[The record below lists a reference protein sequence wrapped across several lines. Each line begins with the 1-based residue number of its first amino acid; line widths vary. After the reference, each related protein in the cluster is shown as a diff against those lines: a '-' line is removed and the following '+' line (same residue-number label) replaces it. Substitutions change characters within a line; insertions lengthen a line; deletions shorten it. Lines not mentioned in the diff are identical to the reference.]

1 MSDFRTLSADYSVAP
16 QISFED
22 VVEAKATGFAMIVNN
37 RPDGEEPDAPQGDD
51 IAGAAAAEGLAYA
64 AIPIGHAGFSHAQID
79 ALDNQWKAEREA
91 ADKPL
96 IAATL
101 SSPLSV
107 YLARIQGKSLGLYA
121 EIFVMDQNGLN
132 VGQSS
137 VTSDFWQGDEDK
149 FQKTFDVADDAM
161 FVDAA
166 EWDDEAKIWRNQ
178 VSFTLLDASKK
189 KIGAVTMEINLTE
202 LERRLLA
209 AS

>member
-1 MSDFRTLSADYSVAP
+1 MYRYRLTLASAFLAMSLVPAHAETP
-16 QISFED
+16 QPDVNKLISPALIEEMRQFIGAEI
-22 VVEAKATGFAMIVNN
+22 VQVSVEAQNKRLTSM
-37 RPDGEEPDAPQGDD
+37 
-51 IAGAAAAEGLAYA
+51 
-64 AIPIGHAGFSHAQID
+64 AQDKID

-101 SSPLSV
+101 SNPLSV

-149 FQKTFDVADDAM
+149 FQKTYAVSEDAM
-161 FVDAA
+161 FVDAP

-178 VSFTLLDASKK
+178 VSFTLVDASKK
-189 KIGAVTMEINLTE
+189 KIGAVTVELNLTE

>member
-1 MSDFRTLSADYSVAP
+1 MPKFLMTLASAIVAVSFMPAHAEPPQPDVNKLVSPALIEEMRSFINTEIVQVSVAA
-16 QISFED
+16 QNQRL
-22 VVEAKATGFAMIVNN
+22 TAM
-37 RPDGEEPDAPQGDD
+37 
-51 IAGAAAAEGLAYA
+51 
-64 AIPIGHAGFSHAQID
+64 AQDKID

-91 ADKPL
+91 TDKPL

-101 SSPLSV
+101 SNPLSV

-149 FQKTFDVADDAM
+149 FQKTYQVSDDAM

-189 KIGAVTMEINLTE
+189 KIGAVTVEINLTE

>member
-1 MSDFRTLSADYSVAP
+1 MHHFRMTLASALVAMSFMPANAETPQPDVNKLISPALIEEMRGIIGAEIVQVSV
-16 QISFED
+16 
-22 VVEAKATGFAMIVNN
+22 
-37 RPDGEEPDAPQGDD
+37 DAQNKRLTNM
-51 IAGAAAAEGLAYA
+51 AQE
-64 AIPIGHAGFSHAQID
+64 QID

-149 FQKTFDVADDAM
+149 FQKTFNVADDAM

-189 KIGAVTMEINLTE
+189 KIGAVTVEINLTE

>member
-1 MSDFRTLSADYSVAP
+1 MRILKSTAAIAVLAFSVGPVLAEPPKPDVSKLVTPAIIADMRKFIDTEIVQVS
-16 QISFED
+16 
-22 VVEAKATGFAMIVNN
+22 VEAQNQRFNN
-37 RPDGEEPDAPQGDD
+37 LSQDK
-51 IAGAAAAEGLAYA
+51 
-64 AIPIGHAGFSHAQID
+64 ID

-121 EIFVMDQNGLN
+121 EVFVMDQTGLN

-149 FQKTFDVADDAM
+149 YQKTFAVADDAL
-161 FVDAA
+161 FIDEP
-166 EWDDEAKIWRNQ
+166 EWDDEAKIWRDQ
-178 VSFTLLDASKK
+178 VSFTIQSADKK
-189 KIGAVTMEINLTE
+189 NKIGAVTVELNLTE
-202 LERRLLA
+202 LERRMLA
-209 AS
+209 GS

>member
-1 MSDFRTLSADYSVAP
+1 MHRYRLTLASAFLAMSLVPAHAETP
-16 QISFED
+16 QPDVNKLISPALIEEMRQFIGAEI
-22 VVEAKATGFAMIVNN
+22 VQVSVEAQNKRLTAM
-37 RPDGEEPDAPQGDD
+37 
-51 IAGAAAAEGLAYA
+51 
-64 AIPIGHAGFSHAQID
+64 AQDKID

-101 SSPLSV
+101 SNPLSV

-149 FQKTFDVADDAM
+149 FQKTYAVSEDAM
-161 FVDAA
+161 FIDAA

-178 VSFTLLDASKK
+178 VSFTLVDASKK
-189 KIGAVTMEINLTE
+189 KIGAVTVELNLTE

>member
-1 MSDFRTLSADYSVAP
+1 MHHFRMTLASALIA
-16 QISFED
+16 ISFMPANAETPQPD
-22 VVEAKATGFAMIVNN
+22 VNKLISPALIEEMRGFISAEIVQVSV
-37 RPDGEEPDAPQGDD
+37 DAQNKR
-51 IAGAAAAEGLAYA
+51 L
-64 AIPIGHAGFSHAQID
+64 SNMAQDKID
-79 ALDNQWKAEREA
+79 ELDNQWKAEREA

-101 SSPLSV
+101 SNPLSV

-149 FQKTFDVADDAM
+149 FQKTFDVSDDAM
-161 FVDAA
+161 FVDAP

-189 KIGAVTMEINLTE
+189 KIGAVTVEINLTE

>member
-1 MSDFRTLSADYSVAP
+1 MHHFRMTLASALVAMSFMPANAETPQPDVNKLISPALIEEMRSFISSEIVQVSVDAQNKRLSNMA
-16 QISFED
+16 QE
-22 VVEAKATGFAMIVNN
+22 
-37 RPDGEEPDAPQGDD
+37 
-51 IAGAAAAEGLAYA
+51 
-64 AIPIGHAGFSHAQID
+64 QID

-189 KIGAVTMEINLTE
+189 KIGAVTVEINLTE